1 VFEKK
6 INFVKY
12 LQEFLNLFMRLFL
25 KNNLVLTA
33 FLFLTIITFSQVISP
48 TQIKNIKVNELTN
61 LEVLNIKN
69 EMSRQNMSMT
79 TLESLALSNGM
90 NSMDFATLK
99 SRIENF
105 KPDPIINPS
114 LELINKPD
122 EKIAQFDKLIIED
135 TKIFGS
141 DIFTNP
147 NLSFEP
153 NSNMA
158 TPTSYILGPGDE
170 LQLII
175 YGMQEYTGS
184 IYVTKEG
191 KVNIPIVG
199 QVFVNG
205 LTFDAAKSQ
214 IKKACSKVYSSLNSS
229 QSQLS
234 LSLTKI
240 RTIRVTIIGARKP
253 GNYSVSSLST
263 VFNALHIA
271 GGPDDNGS
279 YRSIEL
285 IRDNKIYRTID
296 IYKFLTKG
304 DQSDNVNLQEND
316 VIRIPVYE
324 NRVTIEG
331 NIKKPG
337 IFELLPSESF
347 TDLLNYCGGFSEGAY
362 KSNIKLVQNRD
373 KELKIINLVQS
384 DFKNYVPNS
393 GDIFKVSELLNR
405 FSNKVSVKGSVYRPD
420 DYEFTE
426 GMTIN
431 DLIVKADG
439 LTEDAYRDRSLLIR
453 EKQDLTKEIISLDLN
468 QSNSL
473 VLKKNDEL
481 IISSIFDLKNQ
492 HTVSISGQIKN
503 PGEFPYIEKI
513 TLYDLIIQAGGF
525 TNKSSKVV
533 EISRVIIKDEKSN
546 GNIKKAEIFNFEID
560 TLLLDESKNFI
571 LKPEDIVQIR
581 KKPIYEK
588 QIFVLING
596 QVEYPGSYVISNSE
610 ENVFDVLNRS
620 GGLKMDADINGIKVI
635 RRIEGDIADSVDI
648 KEFIIPV
655 NYKLISKYP
664 KSKEN
669 FTLQQGDE
677 IFVSKIRTTVK
688 VLGEVQLNS
697 EIPYKSR
704 KTMRFYIRSVGGLKE
719 SANQKRIYIVYPN
732 GVANTIKNYFIFKN
746 YPKVL
751 PGSEIVIPFEDI
763 SNVKKLSI
771 SEISIITGVIG
782 SISGMTVAIIN
793 LLKK

>member
-1 VFEKK
+1 
-6 INFVKY
+6 
-12 LQEFLNLFMRLFL
+12 MRLFL